1 MEEELLKTIQ
11 NIFEVNNIS
20 DIESLH
26 KNNIVRHLR
35 DEEFLTRLLLKFH
48 ENITYTKI
56 YNFVKT
62 NQELHDLI
70 DNYEQKV
77 IKIYLLNFLKHIDA
91 EQYEFDILEELF
103 RQSIINNLVALGI
116 NKISIER
123 CLEENIDL
131 WFNECVE
138 KTYNAKFNYDETNEK
153 SRLHKLYFY
162 KMRKYEYYK
171 KHQYI
176 VILYGTITPEM
187 LMTDEEVKEL
197 QINLIQLNE
206 SVKKL
211 TLK

>member
-1 MEEELLKTIQ
+1 METELLKTIE
-11 NIFEVNNIS
+11 NIFEVNNLS
-20 DIESLH
+20 DIDGLH
-26 KNNIVRHLR
+26 KNNIIRHLKD
-35 DEEFLTRLLLKFH
+35 DEFITRLLLKFH

-62 NQELHDLI
+62 SKELHDLI
-70 DNYEQKV
+70 NNYEQKV
-77 IKIYLLNFLKHIDA
+77 IKTYLLDFLKNIED
-91 EQYEFDILEELF
+91 EKYEFDILEELF
-103 RQSIINNLVALGI
+103 RQAIINNLVALGI

-138 KTYNAKFNYDETNEK
+138 KSYNAKFNYDETDEK
-153 SRLHKLYFY
+153 SRMHKLYFY

-187 LMTDEEVKEL
+187 LMSDEEAKEL
-197 QINLIQLNE
+197 QLKQIELAE